1 MQQNETIRTTK
12 RNSEDK
18 KALIHRLNRINGQI
32 RGITKMIEEDRY
44 CEDILIQLS
53 AVEQSVK
60 SLASILL
67 ERHLTNCVKND
78 ILEGKDESLNEVV
91 HLFKRF

>member
-67 ERHLTNCVKND
+67 ERHLKNCVKND

>member
-32 RGITKMIEEDRY
+32 RGITKMS
-44 CEDILIQLS
+44 EDILIQLS

-67 ERHLTNCVKND
+67 ERHLKNCVKND